1 MTVARRLGSGGGS
14 STRALYAGGST
25 PSNNDTIDYV
35 TIASTGNAT
44 DFGNLAS
51 NVFKLGGVSNA
62 TRMVMAGGE
71 GPSADINT
79 IQYVTISSTSNTS
92 DFGDLSANSKFVDG
106 ASSNH
111 GGLQ

>member
-1 MTVARRLGSGGGS
+1 
-14 STRALYAGGST
+14 
-25 PSNNDTIDYV
+25 
-35 TIASTGNAT
+35 
-44 DFGNLAS
+44 
-51 NVFKLGGVSNA
+51 
-62 TRMVMAGGE
+62 MAGGE